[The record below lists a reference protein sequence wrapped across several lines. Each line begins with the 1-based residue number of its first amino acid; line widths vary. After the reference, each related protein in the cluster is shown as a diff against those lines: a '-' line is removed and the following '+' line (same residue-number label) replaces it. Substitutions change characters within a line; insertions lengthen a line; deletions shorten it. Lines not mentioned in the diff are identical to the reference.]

1 MADKNLTLDR
11 GEMLNKGPNSKNK
24 DHSSELTRMIYY
36 KTNVPGR
43 RGTFSYKMPYWE
55 KNGTRRLFEDV
66 RRKAGGRYDC
76 WRAVYA
82 GKVRR
87 FDGSDCAMVEFFQGE
102 LQAEGTLM
110 MVKDDGTED
119 PEWDDAHPEDAKELK
134 EAKQEEE
141 AAAARRKWQAEEDAR
156 NPEEAARRLAAAAA
170 AAEAKRIKREEE
182 EAEARARAQERA
194 QADIERRM
202 APRIAARAAARA
214 ERDAEAEVERAA
226 KAAAAEARELA
237 RKLAAEKATAERREK
252 ELAVNKAAA
261 ERREKLEA
269 KLKEIVGR
277 KEEACIDEPK
287 YDWAGESE
295 PLTLAE
301 WQVKDAERAERR
313 RTKWLEVQ
321 AALSEMS
328 LLAQGLMKEAEAR
341 EIFESEVQ
349 GLAKTWWGGV
359 TERGVERESLRRVL
373 GVVEGEPD
381 HAVVEAVAKRLRR
394 AVARGQ
400 TLRELV
406 ADPAETA
413 KVAPAPCAPMPGPSS
428 TAAAAAERDASE
440 AAAVAASLTEM
451 EVDEGAHEL
460 DARDEEEGQ
469 AAAAE
474 SVAGQAAAAES
485 VATQAAARKEAEAQE
500 KVNKSMVY
508 ALVRINTRAAAAMKG
523 PQPTSAIEQL
533 AQAVAE
539 VQAWWDE
546 ACEEFGPELVRRTWQ
561 VDEGESEARFLVGT
575 VGQLTARAVER
586 KEEEREER
594 EARAKW
600 SARRALAELPQVRD
614 RARAMAEC
622 RRLGAINKKKVESVA
637 HRKRVVDEC
646 RAEASWRA
654 GVLVKRGPQRW

>member
-43 RGTFSYKMPYWE
+43 RGTFSYTMSYWG

-87 FDGSDCAMVEFFQGE
+87 FDGSDCAMVDFFQGE
-102 LQAEGTLM
+102 LQAEGTLTM
-110 MVKDDGTED
+110 FKDDGTED

-182 EAEARARAQERA
+182 EAEARARAQEA
-194 QADIERRM
+194 HQADIERRM

-252 ELAVNKAAA
+252 ELAANKAAA

-321 AALSEMS
+321 AALSEVS

-359 TERGVERESLRRVL
+359 TERGVERESLRQVF

-400 TLRELV
+400 ILRELV
-406 ADPAETA
+406 ADPAETV

-546 ACEEFGPELVRRTWQ
+546 ACEKFGPELVRRTWQ

-614 RARAMAEC
+614 RARVMAEC

-637 HRKRVVDEC
+637 HRKRAVDEC